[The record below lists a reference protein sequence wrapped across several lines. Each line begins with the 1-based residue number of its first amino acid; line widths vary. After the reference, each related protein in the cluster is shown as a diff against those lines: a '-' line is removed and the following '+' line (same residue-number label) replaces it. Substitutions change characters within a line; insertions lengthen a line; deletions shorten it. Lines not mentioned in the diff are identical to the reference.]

1 MKRALSEQEYVE
13 QNPQF
18 FRRLHQH
25 DGIWWDQ
32 IYPGYARPAFKFK
45 ALAPKTARPAW
56 SEAWLGYSHCV
67 AEPGWG
73 NAAVPYM
80 VLEGENLR
88 EFNLARLGTLKRN
101 RVRKGLKQ
109 CEVKEV
115 SDLESCLEEA
125 REVCASHSMRGA
137 ATRHAHHVSPSFFI
151 EQAETWRKQM
161 RRDFACRGRSWFGAW
176 REGRL
181 VGYVAT
187 LRVEDVLL
195 IEKVKLHTEF
205 LPFCPSDALYFHVLS
220 DAAGDV
226 ACRRIFNSAPQR
238 PGLDRFKELFF
249 FKPTPIPLY
258 VSNPV
263 FYRLAMRTMALR
275 EKWVAALRNRGAAR
289 ADETGGEG
297 KS

>member
-1 MKRALSEQEYVE
+1 MKRALTEQEYVE
-13 QNPQF
+13 ENPQF
-18 FRRLHQH
+18 FRRLHVH

-32 IYPGYARPAFKFK
+32 IYPGYARPAFKFQE
-45 ALAPKTARPAW
+45 LVPKTARPAR
-56 SEAWLGYSHCV
+56 SESWLGYSHCV
-67 AEPGWG
+67 PAVDMG

-80 VLEGENLR
+80 VLEGEDLR
-88 EFNLARLGTLKRN
+88 EFSLARLGTLKRN
-101 RVRKGLKQ
+101 RVRKGLKH

-115 SDLESCLEEA
+115 PELESCLEEA
-125 REVCASHSMRGA
+125 REVCASHSLRGA
-137 ATRHAHHVSPSFFI
+137 ATRHAHHVSPSFFT

-187 LRVEDVLL
+187 LRVNDVVL

-220 DAAGDV
+220 DAAQDKT
-226 ACRRIFNSAPQR
+226 CRRIFNSAPQR

-263 FYRLAMRTMALR
+263 LYRCAMRAMALR
-275 EKWVAALRNRGAAR
+275 EAWFAAR
-289 ADETGGEG
+289 RSRRESQAEETGGGE